1 MAMKNPTHPGRVV
14 RTMCLEPN
22 GLSVTEAAPG
32 LGVSRQALNNLVNGK
47 SAMSPE
53 MAVRLEKRFGGSA
66 EMWLS
71 LQLAYDLAAAY
82 QRAGAIR
89 VKPFKAGTAASAA
102 A

>member
-1 MAMKNPTHPGRVV
+1 MAMKNPAHPGRVV

-22 GLSVTEAAPG
+22 GLSVTAAAAG

-47 SAMSPE
+47 AAMSSE

-66 EMWLS
+66 EMWLL
-71 LQLAYDLAAAY
+71 LQLAFDLAAAY
-82 QRAGAIR
+82 KHAGAIR
-89 VKPFKAGTAASAA
+89 VKPFKVGAGVPAA

>member
-22 GLSVTEAAPG
+22 GLSITEAAPS

-47 SAMSPE
+47 AAMSPE

-71 LQLAYDLAAAY
+71 LQLAFDLAAAN
-82 QRAGAIR
+82 QRAGTIR
-89 VKPFKAGTAASAA
+89 VKRFKAVAAVSAVA
-102 A
+102 

>member
-1 MAMKNPTHPGRVV
+1 MKQPVHPGRIV
-14 RTMCLEPN
+14 RAMCLEPH
-22 GLSVTEAAPG
+22 GLSVTEAAEG
-32 LGVSRQALNNLVNGK
+32 LGISRQALNNLVNEK

-71 LQLAYDLAAAY
+71 LQMAFDLAAAY
-82 QRAGAIR
+82 RQSGAIR
-89 VKPFKAGTAASAA
+89 VKPFKKAGVAA